1 MAWVTLEMTMKN
13 ALSLSDP
20 PDYEVLPEPENDEF
34 VHIRVKDGPLAGI
47 VFHYQTLKF
56 GEEFDNGDVPLHF
69 SYNVVTEP
77 SEYDADRDK
86 ELLEET
92 LASILF
98 DIVRDTAPTQE
109 TVQE

>member
-1 MAWVTLEMTMKN
+1 MKN

-20 PDYEVLPEPENDEF
+20 PDYAVLPEKDNDEF
-34 VHIRVKDGPLAGI
+34 VHILVKDGPLKGI

-56 GEEFDNGDVPLHF
+56 GEEFDNGDLPLHF

-77 SEYDADRDK
+77 SDYDIDRDK

-98 DIVRDTAPTQE
+98 DIVRDTADKKSTD
-109 TVQE
+109 T